1 MTTDTTLRDTEI
13 RGGLELIASY
23 HDYRDAQHAVD
34 QLADEHF
41 PVERLRVIGEG
52 LTFVE
57 DVQRRRGYGGAAT
70 EGAIAGALIAG
81 FIGLLFGLLNWF
93 DPLISGL
100 LLGLYGVVIGAAFGV
115 LFALL
120 AHWMTNGE
128 RDFSS
133 VQSLRAERYE
143 LLGDAAIAAEARELL
158 AR

>member
-1 MTTDTTLRDTEI
+1 MTTDTLIRDTDI

-23 HDYRDAQHAVD
+23 DDYREAQRAVD
-34 QLADEHF
+34 RLADEHF

-57 DVQRRRGYGGAAT
+57 DVQGRRGYGRAAV

-81 FIGLLFGLLNWF
+81 FVGLLFGLLNWF

-100 LLGLYGVVIGAAFGV
+100 LLGLYGVVFGAAFGA
-115 LFALL
+115 LFGLL
-120 AHWMTNGE
+120 SHAMANGE

-133 VQSLRAERYE
+133 VRSLRAERYDP
-143 LLGDAAIAAEARELL
+143 LGDAAIAAEARERL